1 MATSVGEIQVVA
13 TLDSAKFKSG
23 LNGMEDDAKNSTSKI
38 GDSFKNISNSLDS
51 TVKDLLGKASKAA
64 AGAAVAI
71 GSGAIKGFSD
81 WQQFTGGIDKLFGD
95 ASKTVQANAAKA
107 YKTAGMSANDYMD
120 TVTSFSASLI
130 KGLNGDTA
138 KSAKIA
144 DTAIQDMSDN
154 ANTFGTSMDSIQY
167 AYQGFAKQNY
177 TMLDNLKLGYG
188 GTASEMARL
197 VNDSGVMGKNFKATA
212 KNINDVSFDKIIEAI
227 HVTQEN
233 MKIAGTTAKEGSGTV
248 EGSFKQMK
256 SAAQNFLA
264 ALGGGGNAQ
273 QAFQQLID
281 ATKQF
286 GENLKPVIRDILTNV
301 GAIIDEYIPGFTDDV
316 KQVFDFV
323 KNNKQLV
330 IDAIKSIGLALL
342 TIRIGTFLGDLSK
355 SIGNI
360 KDTAKEAGDAIK
372 FIWSGNDKGFG
383 GLVGMGK
390 RLAPILSTVGSGI
403 ASIATT
409 IGGALVTAIQAVGS
423 ALGTVGAFLAANP
436 IVLII
441 GAIIAVVVALVA
453 LYNKSEGFRE
463 LVNGI
468 VGAVVGFIQGAIAT
482 VVSFF
487 QGMWTTLTSII
498 GGIVGFVQGV
508 WGAVVGFIS
517 GIPGWINDNIIQP
530 VVGFIGGILSTIN
543 MVLTK
548 IFLVIVNVMSGIA
561 NWIKTNVIDRIVGF
575 FQAGWNAVKSGVQA
589 LSGGIKS
596 VFGTISGVIK
606 APINAIIGGINA
618 VIKKINSLKVPD
630 WVPVIGGAHTNFP
643 TIPKLATGGYVGGV
657 GSDTSDSNLAWLSRG
672 EYVVKADTV
681 RRYGVEFM
689 DALNN
694 GSLAF
699 SGGMTQ
705 NYYYQFDRNAN
716 SRWQYQQIRTGAAA

>member
-23 LNGMEDDAKNSTSKI
+23 LRGMESDAKGSASKI
-38 GDSFKNISNSLDS
+38 GDSFKDISKSLDS
-51 TVKDLLGKASKAA
+51 TVKDLLSKASKAA
-64 AGAAVAI
+64 GAAAVAI

-107 YKTAGMSANDYMD
+107 YKTAGLSANNYME
-120 TVTSFSASLI
+120 TVTSFAASLI

-138 KSAKIA
+138 KAASIA

-197 VNDSGVMGKNFKATA
+197 VNDSGVMGKTFKATA

-227 HVTQEN
+227 HVTQDR
-233 MKIAGTTAKEGSGTV
+233 MKVAGTTAREGAGTV
-248 EGSFKQMK
+248 EGSFNQMK
-256 SAAQNFLA
+256 SAAQDFLT

-316 KQVFDFV
+316 KQVIDFV
-323 KNNKQLV
+323 KDNKQLV
-330 IDAIKSIGLALL
+330 IDAIKSIGLALM
-342 TIRIGTFLGDLSK
+342 TIKVGTF
-355 SIGNI
+355 IGNLSSSVGNI
-360 KDTAKEAGDAIK
+360 VKAASVAGKALKLIGGGVATV
-372 FIWSGNDKGFG
+372 FSGALSFAPK
-383 GLVGMGK
+383 LV
-390 RLAPILSTVGSGI
+390 PVISTLGSGLL
-403 ASIATT
+403 SIATT
-409 IGGALVTAIQAVGS
+409 IGGPLVTAIHAVGT
-423 ALGTVGAFLAANP
+423 ALGAVGAFLAANP

-441 GAIIAVVVALVA
+441 GAIVAVVVALVA
-453 LYNKSEGFRE
+453 LYNRSEGFRE

-468 VGAVVGFIQGAIAT
+468 VSAVVGFIQGAIAT

-487 QGMWTTLTSII
+487 QGMWSLITGVI
-498 GGIVGFVQGV
+498 GGIVGFVQTV
-508 WGAVVGFIS
+508 WDGVVGVIS
-517 GIPGWINDNIIQP
+517 GIAGWVHDNVIQP
-530 VVGFIGGILSTIN
+530 VAGFVSGLWNGITTGAQNVWNGVMS
-543 MVLTK
+543 
-548 IFLVIVNVMSGIA
+548 IVSGIA
-561 NWIKTNVIDRIVGF
+561 GWVKSNVIDRIVGF
-575 FQAGWNAVKSGVQA
+575 FQTGWNAVKSGVDA
-589 LSGGIKS
+589 LASGIKR
-596 VFGTISGVIK
+596 VFSTISGVIK
-606 APINAIIGGINA
+606 EPINAIIGGINA
-618 VIKKINSLKVPD
+618 VIEKINGLKVPD
-630 WVPVIGGAHTNFP
+630 WVPGIGGSHTNFP
-643 TIPKLATGGYVGGV
+643 KIPKLATGGLVAGV
-657 GSDTSDSNLAWLSRG
+657 GTGTSDANLAWLSRG

-689 DALNN
+689 DALND
-694 GSLAF
+694 GKLAT
-699 SGGMTQ
+699 GGGTTQ

>member
-1 MATSVGEIQVVA
+1 MATSVGTIKVDA

-23 LNGMEDDAKNSTSKI
+23 LSGMESDAKNSTSKI
-38 GDSFKNISNSLDS
+38 SDSFKDISKSLDS

-81 WQQFTGGIDKLFGD
+81 WQQFTGGIDKLFGS

-120 TVTSFSASLI
+120 TTTSFAASLI

-138 KSAKIA
+138 KAAKIA

-233 MKIAGTTAKEGSGTV
+233 MKIAGTTAREGSGTV
-248 EGSFKQMK
+248 EGSFNQMK

-264 ALGGGGNAQ
+264 ALGGSGNAQ

-301 GAIIDEYIPGFTDDV
+301 GAIIDEYIPGFTSDV

-355 SIGNI
+355 SIGEI
-360 KDTAKEAGDAIK
+360 KAVAKGAGGAIK
-372 FIWSGNDKGFG
+372 FIWSGNGKGLG
-383 GLVGMGK
+383 GLLGVCK
-390 RLAPILSTVGSGI
+390 KLAPLLGTIGSGL
-403 ASIATT
+403 ASVATVV
-409 IGGALVTAIQAVGS
+409 GGALVTAVQALGS

-441 GAIIAVVVALVA
+441 GAIIAVVVALVM

-517 GIPGWINDNIIQP
+517 GIPGWVNDNIIQP

-543 MVLTK
+543 TVLTK

-575 FQAGWNAVKSGVQA
+575 FQAGWNAVKAGVQA
-589 LSGGIKS
+589 LAGGIKS

-606 APINAIIGGINA
+606 APINAIIGGINS
-618 VIKKINSLKVPD
+618 VIKKINGLKVPD
-630 WVPVIGGAHTNFP
+630 WVPVIGGSHTNFP

-657 GSDTSDSNLAWLSRG
+657 GTGTSDSNMAWLSRG

-699 SGGMTQ
+699 SGGTTQ

>member
-13 TLDSAKFKSG
+13 SLDSAKFKSG
-23 LNGMEDDAKNSTSKI
+23 LSGMESDAKKSTSKI
-38 GDSFKNISNSLDS
+38 GESFKGISNSLDS

-64 AGAAVAI
+64 GGVAGAI
-71 GSGAIKGFSD
+71 GLGAIKGFSD
-81 WQQFTGGIDKLFGD
+81 WQQLTGGIDKLFGN
-95 ASKTVQANAAKA
+95 ASQTVQKNAAKA

-120 TVTSFSASLI
+120 TATSFSASLI

-138 KSAKIA
+138 KAANVA

-154 ANTFGTSMDSIQY
+154 ANMFGTSMDSIQY

-197 VNDSGVMGKNFKATA
+197 VNDSGVMGKGFKATA

-233 MKIAGTTAKEGSGTV
+233 MKIAGTTAKEGGGTV
-248 EGSFKQMK
+248 EGSFNQMK
-256 SAAQNFLA
+256 SAAQNFLT
-264 ALGGGGNAQ
+264 ALGGGGNAEE
-273 QAFQQLID
+273 AFQQLID

-286 GENLKPVIRDILTNV
+286 GENLKPVIRDILNNV

-330 IDAIKSIGLALL
+330 IDAIKAIGLALV
-342 TIRIGTFLGDLSK
+342 TIRIGTFIGDLSK

-360 KDTAKEAGDAIK
+360 KDTAKGAGDAIK

-390 RLAPILSTVGSGI
+390 RLAPILSTVG
-403 ASIATT
+403 
-409 IGGALVTAIQAVGS
+409 
-423 ALGTVGAFLAANP
+423 AFLAANP

-441 GAIIAVVVALVA
+441 GAIVAVVVALVV

-468 VGAVVGFIQGAIAT
+468 VSAVVGFIQGAIAT

-487 QGMWTTLTSII
+487 QGMWGLITGII

-517 GIPGWINDNIIQP
+517 GIPGWVNDNVIQP
-530 VVGFIGGILSTIN
+530 VVGFISGLWNGITTGVQNVWNGAMS
-543 MVLTK
+543 
-548 IFLVIVNVMSGIA
+548 IVGGIA

-575 FQAGWNAVKSGVQA
+575 FQTGWNAVKSGVQA
-589 LSGGIKS
+589 LAGGIKS
-596 VFGTISGVIK
+596 VFNTIAGIIK
-606 APINAIIGGINA
+606 WPINTIIDGINT
-618 VIKKINSLKVPD
+618 VIKKINGLKVPD

-657 GSDTSDSNLAWLSRG
+657 GTGTSDSNMAWLSRG

>member
-1 MATSVGEIQVVA
+1 MATTVGEIQVVA
-13 TLDSAKFKSG
+13 TLDSAKFDIT
-23 LNGMEDDAKNSTSKI
+23 LHVMEDKAKKSSSKI
-38 GDSFKNISNSLDS
+38 SDSFKDISKSLDS

-81 WQQFTGGIDKLFGD
+81 WQQFTGGIDKLFGS

-107 YKTAGMSANDYMD
+107 YKTAGMSANGYMD

-138 KSAKIA
+138 KAAKVA

-227 HVTQEN
+227 HVTQES
-233 MKIAGTTAKEGSGTV
+233 MKIAGTTAREGSGTV
-248 EGSFKQMK
+248 EGSFNQMK

-286 GENLKPVIRDILTNV
+286 GKNLEPVIRDILTNA

-342 TIRIGTFLGDLSK
+342 TIRIGTFIGDLSK
-355 SIGNI
+355 SIREI
-360 KDTAKEAGDAIK
+360 KAVAKGAGGAIK
-372 FIWSGNDKGFG
+372 FIWSGNGEGLG
-383 GLVGMGK
+383 GLLGVCK
-390 RLAPILSTVGSGI
+390 KLAPLLGTIGSGL
-403 ASIATT
+403 ASVATVV
-409 IGGALVTAIQAVGS
+409 GGALVTAVQALGS

-508 WGAVVGFIS
+508 WGTVVGFIS
-517 GIPGWINDNIIQP
+517 GIPGWINDNVIQP
-530 VVGFIGGILSTIN
+530 VVGFVSGLWNGIISGVQN
-543 MVLTK
+543 VWNSAK
-548 IFLVIVNVMSGIA
+548 NIVSGVA

-575 FQAGWNAVKSGVQA
+575 FQTGWNAVKSGVQA
-589 LSGGIKS
+589 LKDGIAN
-596 VFGTISGVIK
+596 VFSTISGVIK
-606 APINAIIGGINA
+606 APINAIIGGINS
-618 VIKKINSLKVPD
+618 VIKKINGLKVPD
-630 WVPVIGGAHTNFP
+630 WVPVIGGSHTNFP
-643 TIPKLATGGYVGGV
+643 TIPKLATGGYVDGV
-657 GSDTSDSNLAWLSRG
+657 GTGTSDSNMAWLSRG

-689 DALNN
+689 DALNS
-694 GSLAF
+694 GRLVGG
-699 SGGMTQ
+699 GGMTQ

>member
-1 MATSVGEIQVVA
+1 MASDGRIKVVA
-13 TLDSAKFKSG
+13 ELDSAKFKSG
-23 LNGMEDDAKNSTSKI
+23 LNDMESDAKNTTSKI
-38 GDSFKNISNSLDS
+38 GESFKGISNSLDS
-51 TVKDLLGKASKAA
+51 AVKDLLGKASKAA
-64 AGAAVAI
+64 GAAAVAI

-95 ASKTVQANAAKA
+95 ASKTVQNNAAKA

-120 TVTSFSASLI
+120 TATSFSASLI

-138 KSAKIA
+138 KAANVA
-144 DTAIQDMSDN
+144 DEAIQDMSDN
-154 ANTFGTSMDSIQY
+154 ANTFGTSIDSIQY

-197 VNDSGVMGKNFKATA
+197 VNDSGVMGKNFKANA

-227 HVTQEN
+227 HVTQER
-233 MKIAGTTAKEGSGTV
+233 MKIAGTTSKEGAKTV
-248 EGSFKQMK
+248 EGSYNQMK
-256 SAAQNFLA
+256 SAAQNFLT
-264 ALGGGGNAQ
+264 ALGGGGDAK
-273 QAFQQLID
+273 QAFKELID

-286 GENLKPVIRDILTNV
+286 GENLKPVIRDILNNV
-301 GAIIDEYIPGFTDDV
+301 GQIIDEYIPGFTNDV

-330 IDAIKSIGLALL
+330 IDAIKSIGLALV
-342 TIRIGTFLGDLSK
+342 TIRIGTFIGDLSK

-360 KDTAKEAGDAIK
+360 KDAAKGAGGAIK

-383 GLVGMGK
+383 GLVGMCK
-390 RLAPILSTVGSGI
+390 SLAPLLSTVGSGI

-409 IGGALVTAIQAVGS
+409 IGGVLVTAVQALGT

-441 GAIIAVVVALVA
+441 GAVIAVVVALVA
-453 LYNKSEGFRE
+453 LYNKSAEFRE

-468 VGAVVGFIQGAIAT
+468 VSAVVGFIQGAIAT

-487 QGMWTTLTSII
+487 QGMWGVITGVI

-517 GIPGWINDNIIQP
+517 GIPGWINSNIIQP
-530 VVGFIGGILSTIN
+530 VVGFISGILGTIN

-548 IFLVIVNVMSGIA
+548 IYSVIIGVMLGIVG
-561 NWIKTNVIDRIVGF
+561 WIKTNVIDRIVGF

-589 LSGGIKS
+589 LAGGIKS

-606 APINAIIGGINA
+606 APINAIIGGINS

-630 WVPVIGGAHTNFP
+630 WVPVIGGSHTNFP

-657 GSDTSDSNLAWLSRG
+657 GSGTSDSNMAWLSRG

-694 GSLAF
+694 DSLAF

>member
-1 MATSVGEIQVVA
+1 MATTVGEIQVVA
-13 TLDSAKFKSG
+13 TLDSAKFDIT
-23 LNGMEDDAKNSTSKI
+23 LHAMEDKAKKSSSKI
-38 GDSFKNISNSLDS
+38 SDSFKDISKSLDS

-81 WQQFTGGIDKLFGD
+81 WQQFTGGIDKLFGS

-107 YKTAGMSANDYMD
+107 YKTAGMSANGYMD

-138 KSAKIA
+138 KAAKVA

-233 MKIAGTTAKEGSGTV
+233 MKIAGTTAREGSGTV
-248 EGSFKQMK
+248 EGSFNQMK

-286 GENLKPVIRDILTNV
+286 GKNLEPVIRDILTNA

-342 TIRIGTFLGDLSK
+342 TIRIGTFIGDLSK
-355 SIGNI
+355 SIREI
-360 KDTAKEAGDAIK
+360 KAVAKGAGGAIK
-372 FIWSGNDKGFG
+372 FIWSGNGEGLG
-383 GLVGMGK
+383 GLLGVCK
-390 RLAPILSTVGSGI
+390 KLAPLLGTIGSGL
-403 ASIATT
+403 ASVATVV
-409 IGGALVTAIQAVGS
+409 GGALVTAVQALGS

-508 WGAVVGFIS
+508 WGTVVGFIS
-517 GIPGWINDNIIQP
+517 GIPGWINDNVIQP
-530 VVGFIGGILSTIN
+530 VVGFVSGLWNGIISGVQN
-543 MVLTK
+543 VWNSAK
-548 IFLVIVNVMSGIA
+548 NIVSGVA

-575 FQAGWNAVKSGVQA
+575 FQTGWNAVKSGVQA
-589 LSGGIKS
+589 LKDGIAN
-596 VFGTISGVIK
+596 VFSTISGVIK
-606 APINAIIGGINA
+606 APINAIIGGINS
-618 VIKKINSLKVPD
+618 VIKKINGLKVPD
-630 WVPVIGGAHTNFP
+630 WVPVIGGSHTNFP
-643 TIPKLATGGYVGGV
+643 TIPKLATGGYVDGV
-657 GSDTSDSNLAWLSRG
+657 GTGTSDSNMAWLSRG

-689 DALNN
+689 DALNS
-694 GSLAF
+694 GRLVGG
-699 SGGMTQ
+699 GGMTQ

>member
-1 MATSVGEIQVVA
+1 MASDGRIKVVA
-13 TLDSAKFKSG
+13 ELDSAKFKSG
-23 LNGMEDDAKNSTSKI
+23 LIGMESDAKNTTSKI
-38 GDSFKNISNSLDS
+38 GESFKGISNSLDS
-51 TVKDLLGKASKAA
+51 AVKDLLGKASKAA
-64 AGAAVAI
+64 GAAAVAI

-95 ASKTVQANAAKA
+95 ASKTVQNNAAKA

-120 TVTSFSASLI
+120 TATSFSASLI

-138 KSAKIA
+138 KAANVA
-144 DTAIQDMSDN
+144 DEAIQDMSDN
-154 ANTFGTSMDSIQY
+154 ANTFGTSIDSIQY

-197 VNDSGVMGKNFKATA
+197 VNDSGVMGKNFKANA

-227 HVTQEN
+227 HVTQER
-233 MKIAGTTAKEGSGTV
+233 MKIAGTTSKEGAKTV
-248 EGSFKQMK
+248 EGSYNQMK
-256 SAAQNFLA
+256 SAAQNFLT
-264 ALGGGGNAQ
+264 ALGGGGDAK
-273 QAFQQLID
+273 QAFKELID

-286 GENLKPVIRDILTNV
+286 GENLKPVIRDILNNV
-301 GAIIDEYIPGFTDDV
+301 GQIIDEYIPGFTNDV

-330 IDAIKSIGLALL
+330 IDAIKSIGLALI
-342 TIRIGTFLGDLSK
+342 TIRIGTFIGDLSK

-360 KDTAKEAGDAIK
+360 KDAAKGAGGAIK

-383 GLVGMGK
+383 GLVGMCK
-390 RLAPILSTVGSGI
+390 SLAPLLSTVGSGI

-409 IGGALVTAIQAVGS
+409 IGGVLVTAVQALGT

-441 GAIIAVVVALVA
+441 GAVIAVVVALVA
-453 LYNKSEGFRE
+453 LYNKSAEFRE

-468 VGAVVGFIQGAIAT
+468 VSAVVGFIQGAIAT

-487 QGMWTTLTSII
+487 QGMWGVITGVI

-517 GIPGWINDNIIQP
+517 GIPGWINSNIIQP
-530 VVGFIGGILSTIN
+530 VVGFISGILGTIN

-548 IFLVIVNVMSGIA
+548 IYSVIIGVMLGIVG
-561 NWIKTNVIDRIVGF
+561 WIKTNVIDRIVGF

-589 LSGGIKS
+589 LAGGIKS

-606 APINAIIGGINA
+606 APINAIIGGINS

-630 WVPVIGGAHTNFP
+630 WVPVIGGSHTNFP

-657 GSDTSDSNLAWLSRG
+657 GSGTSDSNMAWLSRG

-694 GSLAF
+694 DSLAF

>member
-23 LNGMEDDAKNSTSKI
+23 LNGMESDAKKSTSKI
-38 GDSFKNISNSLDS
+38 GESFKGISNSLDS

-64 AGAAVAI
+64 GAAAVAI

-95 ASKTVQANAAKA
+95 ASKTVQKNAAKA

-120 TVTSFSASLI
+120 TATSFAASLI

-138 KSAKIA
+138 KAANVA

-233 MKIAGTTAKEGSGTV
+233 MKIAGTTAKEGGGTV
-248 EGSFKQMK
+248 EGSFNQMK
-256 SAAQNFLA
+256 SAAQNFLT
-264 ALGGGGNAQ
+264 ALGGGGNAKE
-273 QAFQQLID
+273 AFQQLID

-286 GENLKPVIRDILTNV
+286 GENLKPVIRDILNNV

-342 TIRIGTFLGDLSK
+342 TIRIGTFIGDLSN

-360 KDTAKEAGDAIK
+360 KDTAKGAGDAIK

-441 GAIIAVVVALVA
+441 GAIVAVVVALVA

-468 VGAVVGFIQGAIAT
+468 VSAVVGFIQGAIAT

-487 QGMWTTLTSII
+487 QGMWGLITGII

-508 WGAVVGFIS
+508 WGTVVGFIS
-517 GIPGWINDNIIQP
+517 GIPGWVNDNVIQP
-530 VVGFIGGILSTIN
+530 VVSFVSGLWNGITTGVQNVWNGAMS
-543 MVLTK
+543 
-548 IFLVIVNVMSGIA
+548 IVGGIA

-575 FQAGWNAVKSGVQA
+575 FQTGWNAVKSGVQA
-589 LSGGIKS
+589 LAGGIKS
-596 VFGTISGVIK
+596 VFNTIAGIIK
-606 APINAIIGGINA
+606 WPINTIIDGINA
-618 VIKKINSLKVPD
+618 VIKKINGLKVPD

-657 GSDTSDSNLAWLSRG
+657 GTGTSDSNLAWLSRG

-689 DALNN
+689 DALNS
-694 GSLAF
+694 GRLVGG
-699 SGGMTQ
+699 GGMTQ

>member
-1 MATSVGEIQVVA
+1 MATNVGEIQVVA

-23 LNGMEDDAKNSTSKI
+23 LSGMESDAKNSTNKI
-38 GDSFKNISNSLDS
+38 GDSFKGISNSLDS

-64 AGAAVAI
+64 GAAAVAI

-81 WQQFTGGIDKLFGD
+81 WQQFTGGIDKLFGN
-95 ASKTVQANAAKA
+95 ASQTVQKNAAKA

-120 TVTSFSASLI
+120 TATSFSASLI

-138 KSAKIA
+138 KAANIA
-144 DTAIQDMSDN
+144 DEAIQDMSDN

-197 VNDSGVMGKNFKATA
+197 VNDSGVMGKNFKANA

-227 HVTQEN
+227 HVTQERL
-233 MKIAGTTAKEGSGTV
+233 KIAGTTSNEGAKTV
-248 EGSFKQMK
+248 EGSFNQMK
-256 SAAQNFLA
+256 SAAQNFLT

-273 QAFQQLID
+273 QAFQELLD

-301 GAIIDEYIPGFTDDV
+301 GAIIDEYIPGFTDGV
-316 KQVFDFV
+316 KQVLDFV

-342 TIRIGTFLGDLSK
+342 TIRIGTFIGDLSK

-360 KDTAKEAGDAIK
+360 KDVAKGAGGAIK

-383 GLVGMGK
+383 GLVGMAK
-390 RLAPILSTVGSGI
+390 KLAPLLSTVGSGI

-409 IGGALVTAIQAVGS
+409 VGGVLVTAIQGVGS

-441 GAIIAVVVALVA
+441 GAIIAIVVALVA

-468 VGAVVGFIQGAIAT
+468 VSAVIGFIQGAIAT

-487 QGMWTTLTSII
+487 QGMWDLITGVI

-508 WGAVVGFIS
+508 WGAVVGIVS
-517 GIPGWINDNIIQP
+517 GIAGWINDNIIQP
-530 VVGFIGGILSTIN
+530 VVGFISGLWNDITTGVQN
-543 MVLTK
+543 VWNGAK
-548 IFLVIVNVMSGIA
+548 NIVSGIA
-561 NWIKTNVIDRIVGF
+561 NWIKTNVIDKITGF
-575 FQAGWNAVKSGVQA
+575 FQAGWDAVRSGVDA
-589 LSGGIKS
+589 LKNGIKT
-596 VFGTISGVIK
+596 VFGTIAGIIK
-606 APINAIIGGINA
+606 NPINTIIDGINA
-618 VIKKINSLKVPD
+618 VIKKINGLKVPD
-630 WVPVIGGAHTNFP
+630 WVPVIGGSHTNFP
-643 TIPKLATGGYVGGV
+643 TIPKLATGGYVDGIGT
-657 GSDTSDSNLAWLSRG
+657 GTSDSNMAWLSRG
-672 EYVVKADTV
+672 EYVVRADTV

-699 SGGMTQ
+699 SGGTTQ
-705 NYYYQFDRNAN
+705 NFYYQFDRNAN

>member
-23 LNGMEDDAKNSTSKI
+23 LSGMESDAKNSTSKI
-38 GDSFKNISNSLDS
+38 GDSFKDISKSLDS

-64 AGAAVAI
+64 GGAAVAI

-81 WQQFTGGIDKLFGD
+81 WQQFTGGIDKLFGS
-95 ASKTVQANAAKA
+95 ASQTVQKNAAKA

-120 TVTSFSASLI
+120 TTTSFAASLI

-138 KSAKIA
+138 KAANVA

-154 ANTFGTSMDSIQY
+154 ANTFGTSMSSIQD

-177 TMLDNLKLGYG
+177 TMLDNLKLGYSG
-188 GTASEMARL
+188 NASEMARL
-197 VNDSGVMGKNFKATA
+197 VNDSGVMGDSFHATA
-212 KNINDVSFDKIIEAI
+212 ENINDVSFDKIIEAI
-227 HVTQEN
+227 HVTQER
-233 MKIAGTTAKEGSGTV
+233 MKIAGTTAKEGGGTV
-248 EGSFKQMK
+248 EGSFNQMK
-256 SAAQNFLA
+256 SAAQNFLT
-264 ALGGGGNAQ
+264 ALGGGGDAK

-301 GAIIDEYIPGFTDDV
+301 GAIIDEYIPGFTSDV

-330 IDAIKSIGLALL
+330 IDAIKSIGLALV

-360 KDTAKEAGDAIK
+360 KAVAKGAGGAIK

-409 IGGALVTAIQAVGS
+409 IGGALVTAIQAIGS

-441 GAIIAVVVALVA
+441 GAVIAVIVALVA

-517 GIPGWINDNIIQP
+517 GIPGWVNNNIIQP
-530 VVGFIGGILSTIN
+530 VVGFISGLWNGITTG
-543 MVLTK
+543 VQ
-548 IFLVIVNVMSGIA
+548 NVWNGAMSIIGGIA
-561 NWIKTNVIDRIVGF
+561 NWVKTNVIDRIVGF

-589 LSGGIKS
+589 LAGGIKS

-606 APINAIIGGINA
+606 APINAIIGGINS
-618 VIKKINSLKVPD
+618 VIKKINGLKVPD

-643 TIPKLATGGYVGGV
+643 TIPKLATGGLVQGV
-657 GSDTSDSNLAWLSRG
+657 GTGTSDSNMAWLSRG

-689 DALNN
+689 DALNS
-694 GSLAF
+694 GRLVGG
-699 SGGMTQ
+699 GGMTQ